1 MNETILAAAKVLWD
15 FHRIDD
21 KPQTCD
27 VIVGLGS
34 YDLRVAQYAGELY
47 LQGIAPLLLFTGKA
61 GNWTQGMFNRS
72 EAEAF
77 ADVAMK
83 AGVPEAAI
91 LLETHA
97 TNIGEN
103 IVLSKALLAKALL
116 AQESLSA
123 VLVTKPQTQR
133 RVFATAARQWP
144 EAAIK
149 VSAPATTFED
159 QPTEQYEMEMLI
171 SEMTGD
177 VQRILDYPAKGFQ
190 IAQAVPLQVLEAY
203 EFLLAEGFDNH
214 PA

>member
-1 MNETILAAAKVLWD
+1 MNEIILAAAKVLWD

-21 KPQTCD
+21 KPQTSD
-27 VIVGLGS
+27 VIIGFGS
-34 YDLRVAQYAGELY
+34 YDLRVAQYASELY

-61 GNWTQGMFNRS
+61 GNWTKGLFNHS

-91 LLETHA
+91 LLETRA

-103 IVLSKALLAKALL
+103 IVLSKALL

-149 VSAPATTFED
+149 VSAPATAFED
-159 QPTEQYEMEMLI
+159 QPTEQYGLEMLI

-177 VQRILDYPAKGFQ
+177 VQRMLDYPAKGFQ

-203 EFLLAEGFDNH
+203 EFLIAKGFDNH